1 MASNSLAGGTSNQ
14 ARGRGKAGVGVK
26 ASDGAGEENA
36 EERMPG
42 DGCAA

>member
-1 MASNSLAGGTSNQ
+1 MASNSLAGKTLNWAWGW
-14 ARGRGKAGVGVK
+14 GKACVGVE
-26 ASDGAGEENA
+26 ASDSAGEENA

>member
-1 MASNSLAGGTSNQ
+1 VASNSLAGETLNQ
-14 ARGRGKAGVGVK
+14 AQGWGKAGVGVK
-26 ASDGAGEENA
+26 ASDSAGEENA